1 MGNYRE
7 LQKYLEN
14 TGKTE
19 IKLSFDNLKNILNIE
34 VNYAIVLRLQKE
46 FQCSYMVCDISEQE
60 KWVGFCKIETQNND
74 DDDATVTTLASM
86 LWW

>member
-1 MGNYRE
+1 MVY
-7 LQKYLEN
+7 
-14 TGKTE
+14 
-19 IKLSFDNLKNILNIE
+19 NIS
-34 VNYAIVLRLQKE
+34 K
-46 FQCSYMVCDISEQE
+46 QE